1 MDVYS
6 DDSELAVYIQ
16 SRALEAFV
24 IARKWYRKS
33 KLLSL
38 VTFTDTEGTDPP
50 RAAPTHAPTGRGAL
64 GLPGSRRGRK
74 NTY

>member
-24 IARKWYRKS
+24 IARKWYSKS
-33 KLLSL
+33 KLLNL
-38 VTFTDTEGTDPP
+38 VPFTVETEPP
-50 RAAPTHAPTGRGAL
+50 RAAPTQGTLTCA
-64 GLPGSRRGRK
+64 GLQ
-74 NTY
+74 